1 MSKSYGEKDNM
12 FLPTPIMMVCAG
24 NVCRSSFAEFYMR
37 KKFEEKGIEGEVFS
51 RGLLMMQGKKV
62 PEKGMKVGLEF
73 GVDMSS
79 HMSNALLVPD
89 MDRAAL
95 VLVMEP
101 EQRTHLMQKRP
112 EHVGK
117 VMMLSQPCGGK
128 VIDDPMGRSEETFRR
143 VYGEIV
149 ACVDTWVSRF

>member
-1 MSKSYGEKDNM
+1 M

-24 NVCRSSFAEFYMR
+24 NVCRSPFAEFYMR
-37 KKFEEKGIEGEVFS
+37 KRLEEEGKYGEVFS

-62 PEKGMKVGLEF
+62 PEKGLKVGLEF
-73 GVDMSS
+73 GVDMST
-79 HMSNALLVPD
+79 HMSNALLAPD

-101 EQRTHLMQKRP
+101 EQRQHLMQKRP

-143 VYGEIV
+143 VYGEIA
-149 ACVDTWVSRF
+149 ACVDTWVQRF

>member
-1 MSKSYGEKDNM
+1 M
-12 FLPTPIMMVCAG
+12 FLPSPIMMVCAG
-24 NVCRSSFAEFYMR
+24 NVCRSPFAEFYMR
-37 KKFEEKGIEGEVFS
+37 KKLEEEGKHAEVFS

-62 PEKGMKVGLEF
+62 PETGLKIGKEF

-79 HMSNALLVPD
+79 HISNALLAPD

-101 EQRTHLMQKRP
+101 AQRKHLMQKRP

-117 VMMLSQPCGGK
+117 VMLLSQPCGGK
-128 VIDDPMGRSEETFRR
+128 PIDDPMGRSEETFRR
-143 VYGEIV
+143 VYGEIA
-149 ACVDTWVSRF
+149 ACVDAWVSRF